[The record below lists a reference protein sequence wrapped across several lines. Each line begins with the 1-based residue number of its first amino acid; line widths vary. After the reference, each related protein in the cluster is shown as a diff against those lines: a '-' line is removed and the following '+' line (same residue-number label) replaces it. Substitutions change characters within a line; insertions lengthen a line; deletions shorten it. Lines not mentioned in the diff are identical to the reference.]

1 MFKHLIL
8 TLWMLLF
15 AVRLTLA
22 QEPLTFG
29 QLVSLDI
36 NADAQAPSLVF
47 TATAGQRL
55 SIQVASTAG
64 SLFPIFTIYTMD
76 GEILQYTGNPAR
88 SPLLEGVAVI
98 PMSAD
103 YRLEIWNLDS
113 ISGQVIVLI
122 EDITSTE
129 IPPADSTPDPALT
142 TPTPTNAIINTP
154 AQAAGCTLTSN
165 TSLPVNVR
173 EGPSTV
179 FRAIAAMPPGGT
191 YPVTARDTPGD
202 WYQITINGVNG
213 WAAASV
219 TQLEGDCAN
228 LEVLAIR
235 IPTLTPTPTPTP
247 TATATFTPSP
257 TPTSTETPELGFVAG
272 TPDS

>member
-1 MFKHLIL
+1 MFKRLIL
-8 TLWMLLF
+8 VLL
-15 AVRLTLA
+15 VLLVSLQIVLA
-22 QEPLTFG
+22 QETLTPG
-29 QLVSLDI
+29 QLVSVDI
-36 NADAQAPSLVF
+36 NADQQAPSLVF

-55 SIQVASTAG
+55 SIQVASTTG
-64 SLFPIFTIYTMD
+64 SLFPIFTIYTLD

-98 PMSAD
+98 PLSAD

-113 ISGQVIVLI
+113 ISGQVIVLV
-122 EDITSTE
+122 EDITGTE
-129 IPPADSTPDPALT
+129 IPPANT
-142 TPTPTNAIINTP
+142 TPASPLNTPMPTSVIVNTP

-191 YPVTARDTPGD
+191 YPVTARDNPSD
-202 WYQITINGVNG
+202 WYQITINGAKG
-213 WAAASV
+213 WVAASV

-247 TATATFTPSP
+247 TATFTPTP
-257 TPTSTETPELGFVAG
+257 TPTSTETPELGLVAG